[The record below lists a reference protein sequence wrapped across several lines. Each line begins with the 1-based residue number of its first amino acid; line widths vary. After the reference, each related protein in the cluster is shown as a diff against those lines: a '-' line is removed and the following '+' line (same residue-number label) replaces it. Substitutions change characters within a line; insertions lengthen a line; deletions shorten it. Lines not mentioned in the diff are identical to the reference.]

1 MDRPETVSLP
11 IWTAFAHGSGF
22 RALDSAG
29 RRGAGDADGR
39 DVVRRSVSACRV
51 ARRLAHDSS
60 GPTVGRVVGLAV
72 LCLAI
77 GALPRGAERDQT
89 PHALL
94 GLWLL
99 SALVAVYLIYLGV
112 SAGPVGILFWPAA
125 ATHLMLAV
133 LLAGV
138 ALRGE

>member
-1 MDRPETVSLP
+1 MARDIGIWIARAAAGLEMLTGASLFAAP
-11 IWTAFAHGSGF
+11 SLLAELLFGSPMTAP
-22 RALDSAG
+22 
-29 RRGAGDADGR
+29 
-39 DVVRRSVSACRV
+39 
-51 ARRLAHDSS
+51 
-60 GPTVGRVVGLAV
+60 GPTVGRVAGLAI

-77 GALPRGAERDQT
+77 GCWPRGAERDQT

-112 SAGPVGILFWPAA
+112 SGGPVGVLFWPAA
-125 ATHLMLAV
+125 ATHLVLAV

>member
-1 MDRPETVSLP
+1 M
-11 IWTAFAHGSGF
+11 
-22 RALDSAG
+22 
-29 RRGAGDADGR
+29 
-39 DVVRRSVSACRV
+39 
-51 ARRLAHDSS
+51 
-60 GPTVGRVVGLAV
+60 GLAV